1 MMPDWLAVLVG
12 VASALGTVI
21 TIATIFAK
29 PLLRIG
35 RILRAVDGEKDRPG
49 LLQEFRTLSSAITKL
64 DRAVTDITALRGAD
78 IERIAA
84 IEARLDRHIE
94 ERAHP

>member
-1 MMPDWLAVLVG
+1 MPDWLSIVIGAAGGLASVIGLAVM
-12 VASALGTVI
+12 
-21 TIATIFAK
+21 FAK

-49 LLQEFRTLSSAITKL
+49 LLQEFRLLSSAITKL